1 MLHAV
6 WNALAKRARDQLVFL
21 WSSGSLASVVL
32 VPVGLLGLPEGGVP
46 AAAVPYVV
54 ATIVIHAGYFVTLGR
69 ACRHGDFA
77 RVYRIARGLGVALV
91 PVAALVVFGER
102 LSPLGTVGV
111 ALVVAGVAGLHL
123 AVGSRGGGRPRPR
136 GAGTAWALLTGLLIA
151 TYSIVD
157 KAGVTRIHP
166 LPYIA
171 LMGLGMS
178 ALLTPAVVRD
188 RLALA
193 REWRENWRTIAV
205 ASSMNLT
212 SYLLVLF
219 AFRLS
224 KVGYVVAGRELSIL
238 FSTLIGSL
246 WLGEGRLLPRLAGA
260 PLVLAGVPC
269 VGLAR
274 TAPDQVGGGE
284 LGDEPSERPR
294 ERRSAERAVHLVGP
308 GAPVATR
315 HLPESPIGERRGELP
330 RAHASEPVALAGERE
345 DGVRARLDVAV
356 DGPREVDAEERELGV
371 GDRIDEAAHERASLG
386 PEQVVLARERD
397 DPA

>member
-1 MLHAV
+1 VTGRALALVILAAMLHAV

-21 WSSGSLASVVL
+21 WSSVSLASVLL
-32 VPVGLLGLPEGGVP
+32 VPVGFLGLPAGGVP
-46 AAAVPYVV
+46 TAAVPYVI
-54 ATIVIHAGYFVTLGR
+54 ATIVIHAGYFVALGR
-69 ACRHGDFA
+69 AYRHGDFS
-77 RVYRIARGLGVALV
+77 RVYPIARGLGVALV
-91 PVAALVVFGER
+91 PVVALLVFGER

-123 AVGSRGGGRPRPR
+123 AVGWRGGRRARPR

-157 KAGVTRIHP
+157 KAGVTRLHP

-188 RLALA
+188 RPALA
-193 REWRENWRTIAV
+193 REWRENWRTIVV

-260 PLVLAGVPC
+260 SIVLAGVVC
-269 VGLAR
+269 
-274 TAPDQVGGGE
+274 
-284 LGDEPSERPR
+284 
-294 ERRSAERAVHLVGP
+294 
-308 GAPVATR
+308 
-315 HLPESPIGERRGELP
+315 
-330 RAHASEPVALAGERE
+330 VALAR
-345 DGVRARLDVAV
+345 
-356 DGPREVDAEERELGV
+356 
-371 GDRIDEAAHERASLG
+371 
-386 PEQVVLARERD
+386 
-397 DPA
+397 

>member
-1 MLHAV
+1 MTGRALALVILAAMLHAV

-21 WSSGSLASVVL
+21 WSSVSLASVVL

-46 AAAVPYVV
+46 AAAVPYVI

-69 ACRHGDFA
+69 AYRHGDFS
-77 RVYRIARGLGVALV
+77 RVYPIARGLGVALV

-157 KAGVTRIHP
+157 KAGVTRLHP

-246 WLGEGRLLPRLAGA
+246 WL
-260 PLVLAGVPC
+260 
-269 VGLAR
+269 
-274 TAPDQVGGGE
+274 
-284 LGDEPSERPR
+284 
-294 ERRSAERAVHLVGP
+294 
-308 GAPVATR
+308 
-315 HLPESPIGERRGELP
+315 
-330 RAHASEPVALAGERE
+330 
-345 DGVRARLDVAV
+345 
-356 DGPREVDAEERELGV
+356 
-371 GDRIDEAAHERASLG
+371 
-386 PEQVVLARERD
+386 
-397 DPA
+397 

>member
-21 WSSGSLASVVL
+21 WSSVSLASVVL
-32 VPVGLLGLPEGGVP
+32 VPVGLLGLPEGVP

-69 ACRHGDFA
+69 AYRHGDFS
-77 RVYRIARGLGVALV
+77 RVYPIARGLGVALV

-151 TYSIVD
+151 TYSIVG
-157 KAGVTRIHP
+157 KPGVTRLHP

-188 RLALA
+188 RPALA
-193 REWRENWRTIAV
+193 REWREDWPTDAV
-205 ASSMNLT
+205 A
-212 SYLLVLF
+212 
-219 AFRLS
+219 
-224 KVGYVVAGRELSIL
+224 
-238 FSTLIGSL
+238 
-246 WLGEGRLLPRLAGA
+246 
-260 PLVLAGVPC
+260 
-269 VGLAR
+269 
-274 TAPDQVGGGE
+274 
-284 LGDEPSERPR
+284 
-294 ERRSAERAVHLVGP
+294 
-308 GAPVATR
+308 
-315 HLPESPIGERRGELP
+315 
-330 RAHASEPVALAGERE
+330 
-345 DGVRARLDVAV
+345 
-356 DGPREVDAEERELGV
+356 
-371 GDRIDEAAHERASLG
+371 
-386 PEQVVLARERD
+386 
-397 DPA
+397 PAMYP

>member
-21 WSSGSLASVVL
+21 WSVSLASVVL

-69 ACRHGDFA
+69 AYRHGDFS
-77 RVYRIARGLGVALV
+77 RVYPIARGLGVALV

-123 AVGSRGGGRPRPR
+123 AVGWRGGGRPRPR

-157 KAGVTRIHP
+157 KAGVTRLHP

-188 RLALA
+188 RPALA
-193 REWRENWRTIAV
+193 REWRENWPTNGV
-205 ASSMNLT
+205 ASPMNPT
-212 SYLLVLF
+212 AYLFVLF
-219 AFRLS
+219 AFHLS
-224 KVGYVVAGRELSIL
+224 NVGYVVAGRELSIL

-246 WLGEGRLLPRLAGA
+246 WLGEAPAPARGRLDRAGGCRLRCARALIQSEGA
-260 PLVLAGVPC
+260 SA
-269 VGLAR
+269 A
-274 TAPDQVGGGE
+274 
-284 LGDEPSERPR
+284 PSEA
-294 ERRSAERAVHLVGP
+294 SP
-308 GAPVATR
+308 G
-315 HLPESPIGERRGELP
+315 
-330 RAHASEPVALAGERE
+330 
-345 DGVRARLDVAV
+345 
-356 DGPREVDAEERELGV
+356 
-371 GDRIDEAAHERASLG
+371 
-386 PEQVVLARERD
+386 
-397 DPA
+397 

>member
-21 WSSGSLASVVL
+21 WSSVALASVVL

-54 ATIVIHAGYFVTLGR
+54 ATIVSHAGYFVTLGR
-69 ACRHGDFA
+69 AYRHGDFS
-77 RVYRIARGLGVALV
+77 RVYPIARGLGVALV

-123 AVGSRGGGRPRPR
+123 AVGWRGGGRPRPR

-157 KAGVTRIHP
+157 KAGVTRLHP

-188 RLALA
+188 RPALAL
-193 REWRENWRTIAV
+193 EWRDDWRTITV
-205 ASSMNLT
+205 ASTIYLT
-212 SYLLVLF
+212 KYVLLLF
-219 AFRLS
+219 TFPLL
-224 KVGYVVAGRELSIL
+224 KDCYVVAGCELLTLFLIL
-238 FSTLIGSL
+238 LM
-246 WLGEGRLLPRLAGA
+246 
-260 PLVLAGVPC
+260 
-269 VGLAR
+269 
-274 TAPDQVGGGE
+274 
-284 LGDEPSERPR
+284 
-294 ERRSAERAVHLVGP
+294 
-308 GAPVATR
+308 
-315 HLPESPIGERRGELP
+315 
-330 RAHASEPVALAGERE
+330 
-345 DGVRARLDVAV
+345 
-356 DGPREVDAEERELGV
+356 
-371 GDRIDEAAHERASLG
+371 
-386 PEQVVLARERD
+386 
-397 DPA
+397 